1 MSSRHKDFGKFSNI
15 LMSRRH
21 KGLEKNMSVGQNDF
35 LGETYF
41 PGLVTKRDGRFFA
54 MVYLKEK
61 CARRGSVQLANWM
74 GGSSQRIYLCKRK
87 FLKRI
92 FRN

>member
-21 KGLEKNMSVGQNDF
+21 KGLEKNMSVGQNAF
-35 LGETYF
+35 LGEKYF
-41 PGLVTKRDGRFFA
+41 PGLVTKRDGRFCA

-61 CARRGSVQLANWM
+61 CARRGFVQISKLDGRFFSTN
-74 GGSSQRIYLCKRK
+74 
-87 FLKRI
+87 I
-92 FRN
+92 FV